1 MKIKKLIKTT
11 ALTIAALTMIT
22 SFSPATNSN
31 PVASS
36 FSPVISAQAKTAPH
50 LNYTKLFLQCGQK
63 KRLKVKGYR
72 GKVRFSSGSK
82 FVQVNPT
89 TGSVVASSVGK
100 TVVKAKAGKK
110 STSALLQLFLK
121 ELQNTK
127 TLRLPTN

>member
-1 MKIKKLIKTT
+1 MKIKKLIKTA
-11 ALTIAALTMIT
+11 ALTIAALAMVT

-72 GKVRFSSGSK
+72 GKVRLYKLIPQQDLS
-82 FVQVNPT
+82 
-89 TGSVVASSVGK
+89 
-100 TVVKAKAGKK
+100 
-110 STSALLQLFLK
+110 LLHLLEK
-121 ELQNTK
+121 L
-127 TLRLPTN
+127 

>member
-1 MKIKKLIKTT
+1 MKIKKLIKTA
-11 ALTIAALTMIT
+11 ALTVAALTMIT

-72 GKVRFSSGSK
+72 GKSDLA
-82 FVQVNPT
+82 QVVSLYKLIPQQDL
-89 TGSVVASSVGK
+89 S
-100 TVVKAKAGKK
+100 
-110 STSALLQLFLK
+110 LLHLLEK
-121 ELQNTK
+121 L
-127 TLRLPTN
+127 